1 MIRTVLNQIAL
12 FLTALFL
19 GGTLILP
26 FNGGYVLAYALM
38 VLTLVVIVAL
48 LIARG
53 RWSIGPAGWCFLAA
67 FALIAIAFTI
77 DGDAPLMVNFI
88 FLLAFVPLSSWF
100 SRFAAPD
107 SAAVVSWLALVGTL
121 LSAVTALYEIWLGN
135 SRAEGWWS
143 DPIWA
148 AEAALVLG
156 FLCLVAL
163 PVMQSRWRFALLL
176 GPAIGIGIVA
186 LSGSRGPLL
195 AAPVI
200 AVALMLTS
208 FRPWWKQIAAL
219 GVVVIVAGALAL
231 PFAPKVLERIERT
244 STVIVQLVTT
254 GTIKEKSAGARL
266 AFWKAGTAAFVDKP
280 LTGYGWSKRV
290 RAAYEY
296 LPDKGKKFDAK
307 GSGLR
312 GNHHLHADILDMGVS
327 GGVLGLLAYGLI
339 LLAPLLGAF
348 RSVRDS
354 QFAARMTGAVVLSVG
369 YAACGL
375 TYLMF
380 GYEFH
385 TTLYVCLAAIVLGF
399 CRDAPESLPAV
410 NRAG

>member
-1 MIRTVLNQIAL
+1 MIRRLFGQIAL
-12 FLTALFL
+12 ILTALFL
-19 GGTLILP
+19 GGALVLP

-38 VLTLVVIVAL
+38 ALTLVLVVSL
-48 LIARG
+48 MIARG

-67 FALIAIAFTI
+67 FALIAIVFTFN
-77 DGDAPLMVNFI
+77 GDAPLMVNFI
-88 FLLAFVPLSSWF
+88 FLLAFVPLVSWL
-100 SRFAAPD
+100 SRYAAPD
-107 SAAVVSWLALVGTL
+107 SAVVVSWLAFVGTL

-135 SRAEGWWS
+135 NRAEGWWS

-156 FLCLVAL
+156 FLCLVAF
-163 PVMQSRWRFALLL
+163 PVMRSRWRFVLLL
-176 GPAIGIGIVA
+176 GPVIGIGIVA

-200 AVALMLTS
+200 AVALMFTS
-208 FRPWWKQIAAL
+208 FRPWWKQIMAL
-219 GVVVIVAGALAL
+219 GVILVIAGALVL
-231 PFAPKVLERIERT
+231 PFAPKILDRIERT
-244 STVIVQLVTT
+244 GTVVIQLVTT
-254 GTIKEKSAGARL
+254 GTVKEKSAGARI
-266 AFWKAGTAAFVDKP
+266 AFWKAGTAAFMDSP
-280 LTGYGWSKRV
+280 WIGYGWSKRV

-312 GNHHLHADILDMGVS
+312 GNHHLHADILDMGVA
-327 GGVLGLLAYGLI
+327 GGVMGLVAYGLI

-354 QFAARMTGAVVLSVG
+354 QFSARVTGAIVLSVG

-375 TYLMF
+375 SYLMF

-385 TTLYVCLAAIVLGF
+385 
-399 CRDAPESLPAV
+399 
-410 NRAG
+410 